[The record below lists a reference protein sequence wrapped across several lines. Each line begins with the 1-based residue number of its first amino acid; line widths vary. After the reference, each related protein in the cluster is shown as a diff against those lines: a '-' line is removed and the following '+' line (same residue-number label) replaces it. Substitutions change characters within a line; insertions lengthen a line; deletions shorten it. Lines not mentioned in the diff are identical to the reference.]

1 MDNRRLPFWGIEYA
15 AFLVLIAF
23 ALVAVFAPWLMPY
36 APDQID
42 MRHVLEAPGRAYLL
56 GTDPLGRDILS
67 RLIMGARVSIGF
79 AVVTAFCTM
88 GVGLFV
94 GILSGWC
101 GGKVDA
107 AIQTMVNI
115 FQGVPSF
122 SLMIALAGILE
133 PGFVSM
139 LTAIVVTSWT
149 GFSRVVRGEVLRVKS
164 SSFMEGLQ
172 ALGATPG
179 FIIRHYVLRS
189 LVPVVSVLFTI
200 RIGSV
205 LLAAAGLSYI
215 GIGLQPPLADWG
227 LMVSEGQTYC
237 RTYPL
242 LLYAPGIC
250 IFLLC
255 MSVNLVGESLKRRFM
270 KPDWLGK

>member
-1 MDNRRLPFWGIEYA
+1 MDKRRLPFGGLEYA
-15 AFLVLIAF
+15 ALAVLLLFLFVGIL
-23 ALVAVFAPWLMPY
+23 APWIMPY
-36 APDQID
+36 APDQIN
-42 MRHVLEAPGRAYLL
+42 MGEVLKAPGAAYLL

-67 RLIMGARVSIGF
+67 RLIMGARISIGF
-79 AVVTAFCTM
+79 AVITAFCTM
-88 GVGLFV
+88 GVGLAV

-107 AIQTMVNI
+107 AIQTVVNI

-133 PGFVSM
+133 PGFISM
-139 LTAIVVTSWT
+139 LIAIVATSWT
-149 GFSRVVRGEVLRVKS
+149 GFSRVVRGEVLRLKN
-164 SSFMEGLQ
+164 SSFVEGLR
-172 ALGATPG
+172 ALGAEPT

-189 LVPVVSVLFTI
+189 LAPVISVLFTI
-200 RIGSV
+200 RVGSV
-205 LLAAAGLSYI
+205 LLSAAGLSYI

-227 LMVSEGQTYC
+227 LMVNEGQTYC

-242 LLYAPGIC
+242 LLYAPGAC
-250 IFLLC
+250 IFFLC
-255 MSVNLVGESLKRRFM
+255 LSVNLLGESLKRRFM

>member
-1 MDNRRLPFWGIEYA
+1 
-15 AFLVLIAF
+15 
-23 ALVAVFAPWLMPY
+23 
-36 APDQID
+36 
-42 MRHVLEAPGRAYLL
+42 
-56 GTDPLGRDILS
+56 
-67 RLIMGARVSIGF
+67 
-79 AVVTAFCTM
+79 
-88 GVGLFV
+88 
-94 GILSGWC
+94 
-101 GGKVDA
+101 
-107 AIQTMVNI
+107 
-115 FQGVPSF
+115 
-122 SLMIALAGILE
+122 
-133 PGFVSM
+133 
-139 LTAIVVTSWT
+139 
-149 GFSRVVRGEVLRVKS
+149 
-164 SSFMEGLQ
+164 MEGLQ
-172 ALGATPG
+172 ALGASPG

-189 LVPVVSVLFTI
+189 LVPVASVLFTI

>member
-1 MDNRRLPFWGIEYA
+1 MDNRRLPFGGLEYA
-15 AFLVLIAF
+15 ALTVLLLFLLIGF
-23 ALVAVFAPWLMPY
+23 LAPWIMPY
-36 APDQID
+36 APDQIN
-42 MRHVLEAPGRAYLL
+42 MEEVLQAPGAAHLL

-67 RLIMGARVSIGF
+67 RLLMGMRISIGF
-79 AVVTAFCTM
+79 AVVTTFCTM
-88 GVGLFV
+88 GVGLVV

-107 AIQTMVNI
+107 AVQTVVNI

-139 LTAIVVTSWT
+139 LIAIVATSWT
-149 GFSRVVRGEVLRVKS
+149 GFSRVVRGEVLRLKNSPFV
-164 SSFMEGLQ
+164 EGLR
-172 ALGATPG
+172 ALGAEPS
-179 FIIRHYVLRS
+179 FIIRYYVLRS
-189 LVPVVSVLFTI
+189 LAPVISVLFTI
-200 RIGSV
+200 RVGSV
-205 LLAAAGLSYI
+205 LLSAAGLSYI

-227 LMVSEGQTYC
+227 LMVNEGQTYC

-242 LLYAPGIC
+242 LLYAPGAC
-250 IFLLC
+250 IFFLC
-255 MSVNLVGESLKRRFM
+255 LSVNLLGESLKRRFM

>member
-1 MDNRRLPFWGIEYA
+1 MDKRRLPFGGLEYA
-15 AFLVLIAF
+15 ALAVLLLFLF
-23 ALVAVFAPWLMPY
+23 AGLLAPWIMPY
-36 APDQID
+36 APDQIN
-42 MRHVLEAPGRAYLL
+42 MGEVLKAPGAAYLL

-67 RLIMGARVSIGF
+67 RLIMGARISIGF
-79 AVVTAFCTM
+79 AVITAFCTM
-88 GVGLFV
+88 GVGLAV

-107 AIQTMVNI
+107 AIQTVVNI

-133 PGFVSM
+133 PGFFSM
-139 LTAIVVTSWT
+139 LIAIVATSWT
-149 GFSRVVRGEVLRVKS
+149 GFSRVVRGEVLRLKN
-164 SSFMEGLQ
+164 SSFVEGLR
-172 ALGATPG
+172 ALGAEPT

-189 LVPVVSVLFTI
+189 LAPVISVLFTI
-200 RIGSV
+200 RVGSV
-205 LLAAAGLSYI
+205 LLSAAGLSYI

-227 LMVSEGQTYC
+227 LMVNEGQTYC

-242 LLYAPGIC
+242 LLYAPGTC
-250 IFLLC
+250 IFFLC
-255 MSVNLVGESLKRRFM
+255 LSVNLLGESLKRRFM